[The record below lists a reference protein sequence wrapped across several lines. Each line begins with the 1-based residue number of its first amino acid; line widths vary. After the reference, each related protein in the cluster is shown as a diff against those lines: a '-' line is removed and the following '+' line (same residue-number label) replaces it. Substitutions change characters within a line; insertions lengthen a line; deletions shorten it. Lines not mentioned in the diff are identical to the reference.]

1 MMKVDIMRYFPPL
14 FRNKFIFSFLL
25 FFVWLTIIDTNSLIE
40 RTKNIQQVHQL
51 EKDKLYYEKKIQ
63 EDHEKLQELESNR
76 ENLEKFAREQYLMKR
91 ENEDI
96 FIIEK

>member
-1 MMKVDIMRYFPPL
+1 MKMKDVMRYFPPL
-14 FRNKFIFSFLL
+14 FRNKFILSFVL
-25 FFVWLTIIDTNSLIE
+25 FFVWLTFIDTNSLIE
-40 RTKNIQQVHQL
+40 RTKNIPQVHQL

-63 EDHEKLQELESNR
+63 EDHERLQELESDR